1 MKISILI
8 LMFSLETVFG
18 LYCYECS
25 DVTDVNNIS
34 GFQPC
39 ANGFGKQVGC
49 SGSCAKIEY
58 ILNGKSARFC
68 WPIQKD
74 TEGCINN
81 PKGVSLDHFKQEQTS
96 SDVFKQEQTSLDVFK
111 QD

>member
-8 LMFSLETVFG
+8 LMFTLETVFG

-81 PKGVSLDHFKQEQTS
+81 PKGVSLDHFKQE
-96 SDVFKQEQTSLDVFK
+96 
-111 QD
+111 

>member
-8 LMFSLETVFG
+8 LMLSLETVFG

-81 PKGVSLDHFKQEQTS
+81 PKGVSIDKFRQ
-96 SDVFKQEQTSLDVFK
+96 V
-111 QD
+111 